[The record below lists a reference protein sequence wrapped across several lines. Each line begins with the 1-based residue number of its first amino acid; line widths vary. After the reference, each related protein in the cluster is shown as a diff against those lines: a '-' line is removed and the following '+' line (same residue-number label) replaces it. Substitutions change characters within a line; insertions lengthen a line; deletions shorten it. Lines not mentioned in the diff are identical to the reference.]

1 MKHVLGHLR
10 RADED
15 FNMIDPNKTIAVGV
29 SGGKDSMVLLY
40 ALHLYQ
46 HFSRHAFRI
55 TAVTVDLGF
64 GNFDV
69 PAIADYCASL
79 GITHTCVKTNIAKVV
94 FDTRQ
99 EPNPCALCAKMRKGA
114 LFTEIL
120 RQGIST
126 CAFAHHR
133 DDALESLLLSMLYEG
148 RMRTFRPKTYLDRKG
163 ITLIRPLSY
172 LSEKD
177 IASAAVRHG
186 LPIAKNP
193 CPVSGAT
200 KRQEIKDLLT
210 HISGVVPGA
219 RQNMLTALKNVSQ
232 YSLWD

>member
-1 MKHVLGHLR
+1 MKLVLGHLR

-15 FNMIDPNKTIAVGV
+15 FNMIGQDETIAVGV

-46 HFSRHAFRI
+46 NFSRHAFRI
-55 TAVTVDLGF
+55 CAFTVDLGF
-64 GNFDV
+64 GGFDV

-79 GITHTCVKTNIAKVV
+79 GIAHTCVKTNIAKVV
-94 FDTRQ
+94 FETRK
-99 EPNPCALCAKMRKGA
+99 ETNPCALCAKLRKGT
-114 LFTEIL
+114 LYTEIL
-120 RQGIST
+120 RHGIST
-126 CAFAHHR
+126 CAYAHHR
-133 DDALESLLLSMLYEG
+133 DDCLESLMLSMLYEG

-163 ITLIRPLSY
+163 ISLIRPLAY

-177 IASAAVRHG
+177 ITSAAVRHG

-193 CPVSGAT
+193 CPVSGVT
-200 KRQEIKDLLT
+200 KRQEIKDLIA

-219 RQNMLTALKNVSQ
+219 RRNMLTALKNVSQ